1 MDVIIKEGPIF
12 MQSVKFGKKIW
23 RMTWLIV
30 FEPSP
35 IGIGR
40 MELYDMRDGRGLL
53 DSITSRPAGLNKMD
67 KRVIRLSDCLS
78 ITPAPGESCPT
89 DSSAFFL
96 NTITC
101 THTIA
106 APTREDWMSVLCQLA
121 FQASGGEDTKKL
133 QTDKFSHLADNELYS
148 TWGVGQFQ
156 VNAQSTDASKRCKIS
171 GPYLFSVEK
180 DSIALLD
187 LKTGKNIHHWPYRLL
202 RKFGQVKGGI
212 MFEAGRRCHTGEG
225 HFIFLSNQGSQIH
238 RAIEEAIMHQS
249 VQDMLAE
256 ATSQPQEFA
265 SQPLSSDSLTQRR
278 SKVKNPPPIKMTQD
292 QPRLPVQR
300 KHGQQKQNAI
310 EEVLVHHSAPDLL
323 PPSTHLKKEEPPTPK
338 PRTQDRPKDR
348 PKVNNPPPVSLT
360 HRQPKKNREAARS
373 SPSPPVPTP
382 TTRVIVPRKN
392 ITLPDLPSISI
403 RPSIPDDVLYA
414 SLTLEPK
421 PRSRM
426 NLPRVPTPPS
436 LVHIND
442 YTDVSMDQEKNSL
455 QEPSEN
461 EEEDNPYINWTA
473 STTAEQDQST
483 AEVVYSTINIAAKR
497 VNNKSEEAGDQEQP
511 NIDQQVPTDIPADFK
526 QTLSNI
532 LFKDLSKISPSLPR
546 CQGGS
551 SDHLERTDRRT
562 DD

>member
-1 MDVIIKEGPIF
+1 MDVIIKEGPLF
-12 MQSVKFGKKIW
+12 LQAVKFGKKIW

-35 IGIGR
+35 TGIGR

-53 DSITSRPAGLNKMD
+53 GSGTARPAGLKKMD

-89 DSSAFFL
+89 DCSAFFL

-101 THTIA
+101 TYTIA
-106 APTREDWMSVLCQLA
+106 TPTREDWMSVLCQLA
-121 FQASGGEDTKKL
+121 FQKASGDEVAGKL
-133 QTDKFSHLADNELYS
+133 QRDKFTHLADNELYS

-156 VNAQSTDASKRCKIS
+156 VTVQSTHASQRCRMS

-180 DSIALLD
+180 DSIALLY
-187 LKTGKNIHHWPYRLL
+187 LKTGQTMYHWPYRLL
-202 RKFGQVKGGI
+202 RRFGQVKGGI

-238 RAIEEAIMHQS
+238 RAIEEAIMHQN

-265 SQPLSSDSLTQRR
+265 SQPLSSDSQTQNR
-278 SKVKNPPPIKMTQD
+278 SKVKKPPPIKMTQD
-292 QPRLPVQR
+292 RPRLAVQR
-300 KHGQQKQNAI
+300 KHSQQIHKAI
-310 EEVLVHHSAPDLL
+310 EEVLAHHSAPDL
-323 PPSTHLKKEEPPTPK
+323 PAPSTPLQKDSQPPTPK
-338 PRTQDRPKDR
+338 PKTQDRPKDR

-360 HRQPKKNREAARS
+360 HRQPTNREATHS

-382 TTRVIVPRKN
+382 PPRVIVPRQN
-392 ITLPDLPSISI
+392 ISLPGHPSIRSP
-403 RPSIPDDVLYA
+403 PSIPDDVLYA
-414 SLTLEPK
+414 SLLLEPK

-426 NLPRVPTPPS
+426 NLPRAPTPPS
-436 LVHIND
+436 L
-442 YTDVSMDQEKNSL
+442 KNSL

-461 EEEDNPYINWTA
+461 EEEDNPYINWMA
-473 STTAEQDQST
+473 KTTAELEKNT
-483 AEVVYSTINIAAKR
+483 AEVVYSTLNFAAKSET
-497 VNNKSEEAGDQEQP
+497 NQSEEGGDQEQP
-511 NIDQQVPTDIPADFK
+511 NIDQQISTEIPADFK

-532 LFKDLSKISPSLPR
+532 LFKDLSKISPSSLPR
-546 CQGGS
+546 SHGGS
-551 SDHLERTDRRT
+551 SDHLERTDKT